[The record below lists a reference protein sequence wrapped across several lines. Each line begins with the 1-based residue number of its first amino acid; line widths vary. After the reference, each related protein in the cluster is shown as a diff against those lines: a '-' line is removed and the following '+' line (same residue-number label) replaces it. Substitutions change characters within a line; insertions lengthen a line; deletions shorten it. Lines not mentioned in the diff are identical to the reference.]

1 MVNLIRLH
9 LSRICNKFILCGMF
23 DKDNMEQTSIHYFC
37 PCSLRTL
44 TNIKDGGNNML
55 CFVAKISNSYELRK
69 PNERRRKLILQL
81 VILRQWLL
89 YNATSTLYLW
99 ACITATMFNKI
110 GAVILLVSDMKRSTK
125 FYRET
130 LGMKLKNQSKDWTE
144 FSEGG
149 TVLALH
155 PSGRKKIKKNN
166 SMLVGFSVS
175 DFDDVISGLRKR
187 KAKFYKKPKD
197 ESFGK
202 HDGHLISI
210 VQMPQEEL
218 SQIPYYHGFA
228 PV

>member
-1 MVNLIRLH
+1 
-9 LSRICNKFILCGMF
+9 MF
-23 DKDNMEQTSIHYFC
+23 H
-37 PCSLRTL
+37 
-44 TNIKDGGNNML
+44 
-55 CFVAKISNSYELRK
+55 
-69 PNERRRKLILQL
+69 
-81 VILRQWLL
+81 
-89 YNATSTLYLW
+89 
-99 ACITATMFNKI
+99 KI

-125 FYRET
+125 FYRDT
-130 LGMKLKNQSKDWTE
+130 LGMKLKQQSRGWTE

-155 PSGRKKIKKNN
+155 PASKKKIKRNK

-175 DFDDVISGLRKR
+175 DFDDVINGLK
-187 KAKFYKKPKD
+187 KKKVKFYKKPKD

-202 HDGHLISI
+202 HTIIQDPDGHLISI

>member
-1 MVNLIRLH
+1 
-9 LSRICNKFILCGMF
+9 
-23 DKDNMEQTSIHYFC
+23 
-37 PCSLRTL
+37 
-44 TNIKDGGNNML
+44 
-55 CFVAKISNSYELRK
+55 
-69 PNERRRKLILQL
+69 
-81 VILRQWLL
+81 
-89 YNATSTLYLW
+89 
-99 ACITATMFNKI
+99 MFNRI

-130 LGMKLKNQSKDWTE
+130 LGMKLKQQSKDWTE

-175 DFDDVISGLRKR
+175 DFDDVVSALKKK

-197 ESFGK
+197 EPFGK
-202 HDGHLISI
+202 HAIIQDPDGHLISI

-228 PV
+228 PA